1 MEKILKI
8 NNILIAI
15 IIGLTIAGITFAFTG
30 PPSGIPPAGNP
41 YFWQL
46 NDTKMYYSTDNIGIG
61 TNNPLSKLDV
71 NGGVAVGSY
80 AGTNAAPSNGLIVS
94 GSVGIGT
101 ASPTTAGLV
110 VATNVSGASIDAG
123 SNRIINVATPTSTT
137 DAVNKS
143 YVDSSAITWAGYTS
157 AQTGNLG
164 GLKGANTLCNSAYSG
179 SHWAS
184 VDEIE
189 RLGSSYPWT
198 DSVWVRGAINA
209 NADFYRGITVG
220 YCEYSV
226 YKARQYLPYL
236 NNINCSG
243 WVSGSQTID
252 YSNSMAGYNGCQGY
266 SYAYYRDDY
275 LNSNL
280 YQTGYLY
287 GTIISSAGYLDYAV
301 CNGSY
306 KIACVR

>member
-1 MEKILKI
+1 MQKISYYLV
-8 NNILIAI
+8 AI
-15 IIGLTIAGITFAFTG
+15 MLGLAMAATAFAFTG
-30 PPSGIPPAGNP
+30 PTSTPPTGDGYFWRLSGSDLYYPPSGSG
-41 YFWQL
+41 
-46 NDTKMYYSTDNIGIG
+46 SIGIG
-61 TNNPLSKLDV
+61 ITNPSYKLDV
-71 NGGVAVGSY
+71 S
-80 AGTNAAPSNGLIVS
+80 GTFRVTATSTFS
-94 GSVGIGT
+94 GNVGIGT

-266 SYAYYRDDY
+266 GYSYYRDDY

-287 GTIISSAGYLDYAV
+287 GTIISSAGYLDYAT